1 MQITDYAPPA
11 NSQAFIKYPELEP
24 GSRSS
29 QRLSYLSCAPG
40 SDGIL
45 GTFPH
50 SVLVICKGPML
61 QGHDNVSPAF
71 AKSVVKW
78 LLLQTEGSKRAGD
91 MQAHLPAVVGTIR
104 SAWQSDSSVS
114 SPLAHWSAE
123 PSVDFTSIQ
132 GYILLALS
140 HTQFNLH
147 LLWTI
152 GLRQEA

>member
-11 NSQAFIKYPELEP
+11 NSQAFIKYPELEL

-61 QGHDNVSPAF
+61 QGHDIVSPAL
-71 AKSVVKW
+71 AKLVVKW
-78 LLLQTEGSKRAGD
+78 LLLQTEGSKRAEG
-91 MQAHLPAVVGTIR
+91 MQAALAGSRGDDQVTPRSPAHWHIDQLNHPWISPASRVTFFLHLVIHSLIYIYYG
-104 SAWQSDSSVS
+104 
-114 SPLAHWSAE
+114 PLA
-123 PSVDFTSIQ
+123 
-132 GYILLALS
+132 
-140 HTQFNLH
+140 
-147 LLWTI
+147 
-152 GLRQEA
+152 

>member
-24 GSRSS
+24 GSCSS

-91 MQAHLPAVVGTIR
+91 TQAALASSCGDDQVSLAERLLSLQPTGTL
-104 SAWQSDSSVS
+104 VS
-114 SPLAHWSAE
+114 
-123 PSVDFTSIQ
+123 
-132 GYILLALS
+132 
-140 HTQFNLH
+140 
-147 LLWTI
+147 
-152 GLRQEA
+152 

>member
-24 GSRSS
+24 GSPSS

-91 MQAHLPAVVGTIR
+91 MQVALAGSCGDDQVSLAERLLSLQPTGTL
-104 SAWQSDSSVS
+104 VS
-114 SPLAHWSAE
+114 
-123 PSVDFTSIQ
+123 
-132 GYILLALS
+132 
-140 HTQFNLH
+140 
-147 LLWTI
+147 
-152 GLRQEA
+152 